1 MTLTPSEQSFPD
13 VSPTP
18 HTRSFRP
25 CQVGALGVDGD
36 IGIGGDGMGVDSE
49 AVLGVW
55 GDMPGGDGFYGP
67 VPAGYGGADPDRG
80 RGGAQDGIRP
90 GVRAPLF
97 PFWGH
102 GPMDGDVCQYR
113 RLRPLRV
120 LPFGVPVHD
129 EALRRLQRL

>member
-1 MTLTPSEQSFPD
+1 M
-13 VSPTP
+13 
-18 HTRSFRP
+18 
-25 CQVGALGVDGD
+25 DGD
-36 IGIGGDGMGVDSE
+36 IGIGGDGVGFDSE
-49 AVLGVW
+49 AVFGVW
-55 GDMPGGDGFYGP
+55 GDLFGGDGFYGP

-113 RLRPLRV
+113 RLCPLRV
-120 LPFGVPVHD
+120 FPFGVPVHD
-129 EALRRLQRL
+129 KALRRLQRL

>member
-1 MTLTPSEQSFPD
+1 M
-13 VSPTP
+13 
-18 HTRSFRP
+18 
-25 CQVGALGVDGD
+25 GALGDYRVAVV
-36 IGIGGDGMGVDSE
+36 GIDRISFDPEEGVD
-49 AVLGVW
+49 VR
-55 GDMPGGDGFYGP
+55 GDLFGGDGFYGP
-67 VPAGYGGADPDRG
+67 VPAGYGGAAPDRG
-80 RGGAQDGIRP
+80 RGGAQDGLRS

-120 LPFGVPVHD
+120 LPLGVPVHD

>member
-1 MTLTPSEQSFPD
+1 M
-13 VSPTP
+13 
-18 HTRSFRP
+18 
-25 CQVGALGVDGD
+25 DGD

-90 GVRAPLF
+90 GV
-97 PFWGH
+97 
-102 GPMDGDVCQYR
+102 
-113 RLRPLRV
+113 
-120 LPFGVPVHD
+120 
-129 EALRRLQRL
+129 